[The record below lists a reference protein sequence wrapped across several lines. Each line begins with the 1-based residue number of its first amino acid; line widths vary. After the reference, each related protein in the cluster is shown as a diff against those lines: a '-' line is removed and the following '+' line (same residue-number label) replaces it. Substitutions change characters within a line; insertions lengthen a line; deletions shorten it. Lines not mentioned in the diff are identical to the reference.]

1 MEKIIDGVDVYK
13 CSHFKR
19 QIFDKDVECKLGKD
33 CSEKPNC
40 YFKQLKRLEKENE
53 ELKEKLEKIK
63 EIVELQLRNCSC
75 NLTDYKSGC
84 KSCESKYAREISLEV
99 NKIIEEKQQCKNT

>member
-1 MEKIIDGVDVYK
+1 MEKIIDGVNVAECEFINACNKKWKCVILQDDVCETNPY
-13 CSHFKR
+13 CEGY
-19 QIFDKDVECKLGKD
+19 D
-33 CSEKPNC
+33 C

-53 ELKEKLEKIK
+53 ELKQKLEKIK

-84 KSCESKYAREISLEV
+84 KSCESKYAREISLEI
-99 NKIIEEKQQCKNT
+99 NKIIEEQ